1 MDDIAKEIIP
11 LNIEDE
17 LKSSYMEY
25 AMSVIVGRALPDSR
39 DGLKPVHRRTLF
51 AMNVLNNNW
60 NLAHKKSARIVGD
73 VIGKYHPH
81 GDSAVYETIVRMA
94 QDFSLRYPLVDGQG
108 NFGSMDGD
116 SAAAMRYTEIRMAK
130 IAQELLADLGKN
142 TVDYVE
148 NYDGTELIP
157 DVLPT
162 KVPNLLVNGSSGIAV
177 GMATNMLPHN
187 LTEALNA
194 CLALLENSELEIEDL
209 IKIIPGPDFPTGGII
224 NGSHGLLDAAK
235 TGRGRVVV
243 RAKADIETD
252 TKDKS
257 KIVITEIPYQQN
269 KARLVEKIAQLA
281 RDKKVEGMSEIRDES
296 DKDGVRIVI
305 EIRSG
310 QNPEV
315 ILNNLFAL
323 TPLESAFGV
332 NNVALVNKVPKL
344 LNLKQILEIFLSH
357 RRTVVSRRTEF
368 ELKKAKDR
376 GHILEGLTVALANID
391 QIIDLIKKSKDPL
404 TAKEKLLS
412 KKWKAGIVVKL
423 IKKAGSITTKP
434 DFLPDDYGLTSSF
447 YKLSEIQAQAI
458 LDLRLQKLTGLEQDN
473 LVKEY
478 ELILEEIKFLQ
489 NILENPEELQKV
501 IKEELLEV
509 REEYGDDRRTPIEE
523 RLDLSTED
531 LIKPE
536 DMVVTISHA
545 GYAKTQPLEDYRS
558 QRRGGVGKAAASVK
572 DDDFVEQLIVAN
584 THRTLLCF
592 SNLGKVYWLK
602 VYEIPQASRIAK
614 GRPLVNLIQLD
625 ESERITSLLNVE
637 TFDAEGYVFMATKN
651 GVVKKTPLSDFKLPR
666 KSGKRAIKL
675 DLNDELVGTSITT
688 GSNDLMLVS
697 DAGKAVFFNEKDARP
712 LGRDTRGV
720 KGITLEND
728 QSVISLIMPDNENQ
742 ILTVSENGFGKRSK
756 VDQFR
761 KTKRGAKGVIAMQLS
776 ERNGKLIAANE
787 VTENDQVILISNKG
801 TLVRTKVSE
810 ISIIGRNTQGVRVIK
825 LKSNELLNGM
835 ALTMDNDDENESI
848 LPKINDNPKEE

>member
-11 LNIEDE
+11 INIEEE
-17 LKSSYMEY
+17 LKNSYMEY
-25 AMSVIVGRALPDSR
+25 AMSVIVGRALPDAR

-51 AMNVLNNNW
+51 AMDVLNNNW

-81 GDSAVYETIVRMA
+81 GDGAVYETIVRMA
-94 QDFSLRYPLVDGQG
+94 QDFALRYPLVDGQG

-116 SAAAMRYTEIRMAK
+116 GAAAMRYTEVRMAK
-130 IAQELLADLGKN
+130 ITQELLADLNKN
-142 TVDYVE
+142 TVDFVE
-148 NYDGTELIP
+148 NYDGTEFIP

-162 KVPNLLVNGSSGIAV
+162 KIPNLLVNGSAGIAV

-187 LTEALNA
+187 LTESVNA
-194 CLALLENSELEIEDL
+194 SLALLENPNIEFDEL

-224 NGSHGLLDAAK
+224 NGSSGLIEAAK
-235 TGRGRVVV
+235 TGKGRIVL
-243 RAKADIETD
+243 RAKAEIETD
-252 TKDKS
+252 SKEKS
-257 KIVITEIPYQQN
+257 KIIISEIPYQQN

-296 DKDGVRIVI
+296 DKEGVRIVI

-315 ILNNLFAL
+315 ILNNLYSL

-332 NNVALVNKVPKL
+332 NNVALVNKTPKL
-344 LNLKQILEIFLSH
+344 LNLKELLEIFISH

-368 ELKKAKDR
+368 ELNKAKDR
-376 GHILEGLTVALANID
+376 GHILEGLAVSLANID
-391 QIIDLIKKSKDPL
+391 QVINLIKKSKDPQV
-404 TAKEKLLS
+404 AKERLLA
-412 KKWKAGIVVKL
+412 KKWKAGVVSKL
-423 IKKAGSITTKP
+423 IKNAGEITTRP
-434 DFLPDDYGLTSSF
+434 ESLSEDFGLFGSS
-447 YKLSEIQAQAI
+447 YKLSPVQAQAI

-478 ELILEEIKFLQ
+478 EEILGEIKL
-489 NILENPEELQKV
+489 LQKILDDPNELKRV
-501 IKEELLEV
+501 IKEELIEIRDL
-509 REEYGDDRRTPIEE
+509 YGDERKTPIEE

-545 GYAKTQPLEDYRS
+545 GYAKTQPLEVYQS

-572 DDDFVEQLIVAN
+572 EDDFVEQLIVAN

-602 VYEIPQASRIAK
+602 VYEIPQASRVAK

-637 TFDAEGYVFMATKN
+637 TFDSEGYVFMATKN
-651 GVVKKTPLSDFKLPR
+651 GVVKKTPIIDFKLPR

-675 DLNDELVGTSITT
+675 DNSDELVGTAITD
-688 GSNDLMLVS
+688 GSSSLMLIS
-697 DAGKAVFFNEKDARP
+697 DAGKAVYFNEKDARP
-712 LGRDTRGV
+712 MGRDTRGV
-720 KGITLEND
+720 KGITLEEN
-728 QSVISLIMPDNENQ
+728 QSVIALIMPNKDNE
-742 ILTVSENGFGKRSK
+742 ILTVSENGYGKRSK
-756 VDQFR
+756 VEDFR

-776 ERNGKLIAANE
+776 ERNGKLISANQVSDE
-787 VTENDQVILISNKG
+787 DQVILISDKG

-810 ISIIGRNTQGVRVIK
+810 ISVIGRNTQGVRVIK
-825 LKSNELLNGM
+825 LKANEKLNGM
-835 ALTMDNDDENESI
+835 ALALEND
-848 LPKINDNPKEE
+848 

>member
-11 LNIEDE
+11 INIEEE
-17 LKSSYMEY
+17 LKNSYMEY
-25 AMSVIVGRALPDSR
+25 AMSVIVGRALPDAR

-51 AMNVLNNNW
+51 AMDVLNNNW

-81 GDSAVYETIVRMA
+81 GDGAVYETIVRMA
-94 QDFSLRYPLVDGQG
+94 QDFALRYPLVDGQG

-116 SAAAMRYTEIRMAK
+116 GAAAMRYTEVRMAK
-130 IAQELLADLGKN
+130 ITQELLADLNKN
-142 TVDYVE
+142 TVDFVE

-162 KVPNLLVNGSSGIAV
+162 KIPNLLVNGSAGIAV

-187 LTEALNA
+187 LTESIDAS
-194 CLALLENSELEIEDL
+194 LALLENPSIEIDELM
-209 IKIIPGPDFPTGGII
+209 KIIPGPDFPTGGII
-224 NGSHGLLDAAK
+224 NGSSGLVDAAK
-235 TGRGRVVV
+235 TGKGRIVL
-243 RAKADIETD
+243 RAKAEIETD
-252 TKDKS
+252 SKDKS
-257 KIVITEIPYQQN
+257 KIIISEIPYQQN

-296 DKDGVRIVI
+296 DKEGVRIVI
-305 EIRSG
+305 EIKSG

-315 ILNNLFAL
+315 ILNNLYSL

-332 NNVALVNKVPKL
+332 NNVALVNKTPKL
-344 LNLKQILEIFLSH
+344 LNLKDLLEIFISH

-368 ELKKAKDR
+368 ELNKAKDR
-376 GHILEGLTVALANID
+376 GHILEGLAVSLANID
-391 QIIDLIKKSKDPL
+391 QVIDLIKKSKDPQ
-404 TAKEKLLS
+404 TAKEKLLA
-412 KKWKAGIVVKL
+412 KKWKAGVVSKL

-434 DFLPDDYGLTSSF
+434 DFLSSDFGLSASL
-447 YKLSEIQAQAI
+447 YKLSPIQAQAI

-478 ELILEEIKFLQ
+478 EEILDEIKNLQKILED
-489 NILENPEELQKV
+489 PSELKRV
-501 IKEELLEV
+501 IKEELNEIK
-509 REEYGDDRRTPIEE
+509 ETYGDERKTPIEE

-545 GYAKTQPLEDYRS
+545 GYAKTQPLEVYQS

-572 DDDFVEQLIVAN
+572 EDDFVEQLIVAN

-602 VYEIPQASRIAK
+602 VYEIPQASRVAK

-637 TFDAEGYVFMATKN
+637 TFDAEGFVFMATKN
-651 GVVKKTPLSDFKLPR
+651 GVVKKTPIGDFKLPR

-675 DLNDELVGTSITT
+675 DHSDELVGTAITN
-688 GSNDLMLVS
+688 GSNNLMLIS
-697 DAGKAVFFNEKDARP
+697 DAGKAVYFNEKDARP
-712 LGRDTRGV
+712 MGRDTRGV
-720 KGITLEND
+720 KGITLEEK
-728 QSVISLIMPDNENQ
+728 QSVIALIMPNKDNE
-742 ILTVSENGFGKRSK
+742 ILTVSENGYGKRSK
-756 VDQFR
+756 VEDFR

-776 ERNGKLIAANE
+776 ERNGKLISANQVSE
-787 VTENDQVILISNKG
+787 EDQVILISNKG

-810 ISIIGRNTQGVRVIK
+810 ISVIGRNTQGVRVIK
-825 LKSNELLNGM
+825 LKASEKLNGM
-835 ALTMDNDDENESI
+835 ALALENDQEN
-848 LPKINDNPKEE
+848 

>member
-11 LNIEDE
+11 INIEEE
-17 LKSSYMEY
+17 LKNSYMEY
-25 AMSVIVGRALPDSR
+25 AMSVIVGRALPDAR

-51 AMNVLNNNW
+51 AMDVLNNNW

-81 GDSAVYETIVRMA
+81 GDGAVYETIVRMA
-94 QDFSLRYPLVDGQG
+94 QDFALRYPLVDGQG

-116 SAAAMRYTEIRMAK
+116 GAAAMRYTEVRMAK
-130 IAQELLADLGKN
+130 ITQELLADLNKN
-142 TVDYVE
+142 TVDFVE

-162 KVPNLLVNGSSGIAV
+162 KIPNLLVNGSAGIAV

-187 LTEALNA
+187 LTESINA
-194 CLALLENSELEIEDL
+194 SLALLENPSIEIDELM
-209 IKIIPGPDFPTGGII
+209 KIIPGPDFPTGGII
-224 NGSHGLLDAAK
+224 NGSSGLVDAAK
-235 TGRGRVVV
+235 TGKGRIVL
-243 RAKADIETD
+243 RAKAEIETD
-252 TKDKS
+252 SKDKS
-257 KIVITEIPYQQN
+257 KIIISEIPYQQN

-296 DKDGVRIVI
+296 DKEGVRIVI
-305 EIRSG
+305 EIKSG

-315 ILNNLFAL
+315 ILNNLYSL

-332 NNVALVNKVPKL
+332 NNVALVNKTPKL
-344 LNLKQILEIFLSH
+344 LNLKDLLEIFISH

-368 ELKKAKDR
+368 ELNKAKDR
-376 GHILEGLTVALANID
+376 GHILEGLAVSLANID
-391 QIIDLIKKSKDPL
+391 QVIDLIKKSKDPQ
-404 TAKEKLLS
+404 TAKEKLLA
-412 KKWKAGIVVKL
+412 KKWKAGVVSKL

-434 DFLPDDYGLTSSF
+434 DFLSSDFGLSASL
-447 YKLSEIQAQAI
+447 YKLSPIQAQAI

-478 ELILEEIKFLQ
+478 EEILDEIKNLQKILED
-489 NILENPEELQKV
+489 PSELKRV
-501 IKEELLEV
+501 IKEELNEIK
-509 REEYGDDRRTPIEE
+509 ETYGDERKTPIEE

-545 GYAKTQPLEDYRS
+545 GYAKTQPLEVYQS

-572 DDDFVEQLIVAN
+572 EDDFVEQLIVAN

-602 VYEIPQASRIAK
+602 VYEIPQASRVAK

-637 TFDAEGYVFMATKN
+637 TFDAEGFVFMATKN
-651 GVVKKTPLSDFKLPR
+651 GVVKKTPIGDFKLPR

-675 DLNDELVGTSITT
+675 DHSDELVGTAITN
-688 GSNDLMLVS
+688 GSNNLMLIS
-697 DAGKAVFFNEKDARP
+697 NAGKAVYFNEKDARSM
-712 LGRDTRGV
+712 GRDTRGV
-720 KGITLEND
+720 KGITLEEK
-728 QSVISLIMPDNENQ
+728 QSVIALIMPNKDNE
-742 ILTVSENGFGKRSK
+742 ILTVSENGYGKRSK
-756 VDQFR
+756 VEDFR

-776 ERNGKLIAANE
+776 ERNGKLISANQVSE
-787 VTENDQVILISNKG
+787 EDQVILISNKG

-810 ISIIGRNTQGVRVIK
+810 ISVIGRNTQGVRVIK
-825 LKSNELLNGM
+825 LKASEKLNGM
-835 ALTMDNDDENESI
+835 ALALENDQEN
-848 LPKINDNPKEE
+848 

>member
-11 LNIEDE
+11 INIEEE
-17 LKSSYMEY
+17 LKNSYMEY
-25 AMSVIVGRALPDSR
+25 AMSVIVGRALPDAR

-51 AMNVLNNNW
+51 AMDVLNNNW

-81 GDSAVYETIVRMA
+81 GDGAVYETIVRMA
-94 QDFSLRYPLVDGQG
+94 QDFALRYPLVDGQG

-116 SAAAMRYTEIRMAK
+116 GAAAMRYTEVRMAK
-130 IAQELLADLGKN
+130 ITQELLADLNKN
-142 TVDYVE
+142 TVDFVE

-162 KVPNLLVNGSSGIAV
+162 KIPNLLVNGSAGIAV

-187 LTEALNA
+187 LTESIDAS
-194 CLALLENSELEIEDL
+194 LALLENPDLEIDDL

-224 NGSHGLLDAAK
+224 NGSSGLIDAAK
-235 TGRGRVVV
+235 TGKGRIVL
-243 RAKADIETD
+243 RAKAEVETD
-252 TKDKS
+252 SKDKS
-257 KIVITEIPYQQN
+257 KIIISEIPYQQN

-296 DKDGVRIVI
+296 DKEGVRIVI
-305 EIRSG
+305 DIRSG

-315 ILNNLFAL
+315 ILNNLYSL

-332 NNVALVNKVPKL
+332 NNVALVNKTPKL
-344 LNLKQILEIFLSH
+344 LNLKDLLEIFIAH

-368 ELKKAKDR
+368 ELNKAKDR
-376 GHILEGLTVALANID
+376 GHILEGLAVSLANID
-391 QIIDLIKKSKDPL
+391 QVIDLIKKSKDPQ

-412 KKWKAGIVVKL
+412 KKWKAGVVSKL
-423 IKKAGSITTKP
+423 IKKAGAITTKP
-434 DFLPDDYGLTSSF
+434 DSLSDDFGLSAST
-447 YKLSEIQAQAI
+447 YKLSPLQAQAI

-478 ELILEEIKFLQ
+478 EEILEEIKYLLQ
-489 NILENPEELQKV
+489 ILEDPSELKRV
-501 IKEELLEV
+501 IKDELTEIKEL
-509 REEYGDDRRTPIEE
+509 YGDDRKTPIEE

-545 GYAKTQPLEDYRS
+545 GYAKTQPLEVYQS
-558 QRRGGVGKAAASVK
+558 QKRGGVGKAAASVK
-572 DDDFVEQLIVAN
+572 EDDFVEQLIVAN

-602 VYEIPQASRIAK
+602 VYEIPQASRVAK

-637 TFDAEGYVFMATKN
+637 TFDSEGFVFMATKN
-651 GVVKKTPLSDFKLPR
+651 GVVKKTPIGDFKLPR

-675 DLNDELVGTSITT
+675 DNSDELVGTAITNGT
-688 GSNDLMLVS
+688 SDLMLIS
-697 DAGKAVFFNEKDARP
+697 DAGKAVYFNEKDARP
-712 LGRDTRGV
+712 MGRDTRGV
-720 KGITLEND
+720 KGITLEEK
-728 QSVISLIMPDNENQ
+728 QSVIALIMPNNDNE

-756 VDQFR
+756 VEDFR

-776 ERNGKLIAANE
+776 ERNGKLISANQVSE
-787 VTENDQVILISNKG
+787 ENQVILISNKG

-810 ISIIGRNTQGVRVIK
+810 ISVIGRNTQGVRVIK
-825 LKSNELLNGM
+825 LKANEKLNGM
-835 ALTMDNDDENESI
+835 ALAIEND
-848 LPKINDNPKEE
+848 

>member
-11 LNIEDE
+11 INIEEE
-17 LKSSYMEY
+17 LKNSYMEY
-25 AMSVIVGRALPDSR
+25 AMSVIVGRALPDAR

-51 AMNVLNNNW
+51 AMDVLNNNW

-81 GDSAVYETIVRMA
+81 GDGAVYETIVRMA
-94 QDFSLRYPLVDGQG
+94 QDFALRYPLVDGQG

-116 SAAAMRYTEIRMAK
+116 GAAAMRYTEVRMAK
-130 IAQELLADLGKN
+130 ITQELLADLNKN
-142 TVDYVE
+142 TVDFVE

-162 KVPNLLVNGSSGIAV
+162 KIPNLLVNGSAGIAV

-187 LTEALNA
+187 LTESIDAS
-194 CLALLENSELEIEDL
+194 LALLDNPDLEIDDL

-224 NGSHGLLDAAK
+224 NGSSGLIDAAK
-235 TGRGRVVV
+235 TGKGRIVL
-243 RAKADIETD
+243 RAKAEVETD
-252 TKDKS
+252 SKDKS
-257 KIVITEIPYQQN
+257 KIVISEIPYQQN

-296 DKDGVRIVI
+296 DKEGVRIVI
-305 EIRSG
+305 DIRSG

-315 ILNNLFAL
+315 ILNNLYSL

-332 NNVALVNKVPKL
+332 NNVALVNKTPKL
-344 LNLKQILEIFLSH
+344 LNLKDLLEIFIAH

-368 ELKKAKDR
+368 ELNKAKDR
-376 GHILEGLTVALANID
+376 GHILEGLAVSLANID
-391 QIIDLIKKSKDPL
+391 QVIDLIKKSKDPQ

-412 KKWKAGIVVKL
+412 KKWKAGVVSKL
-423 IKKAGSITTKP
+423 IKKAGAITTKP
-434 DFLPDDYGLTSSF
+434 DSLSDDFGLSAST
-447 YKLSEIQAQAI
+447 YKLSPLQAQAI

-478 ELILEEIKFLQ
+478 EEILEEIKYLLQ
-489 NILENPEELQKV
+489 ILEDPSELKRV
-501 IKEELLEV
+501 IKDELTEIKEL
-509 REEYGDDRRTPIEE
+509 YGDDRKTPIEE

-545 GYAKTQPLEDYRS
+545 GYAKTQPLEVYQS
-558 QRRGGVGKAAASVK
+558 QKRGGVGKAAASVK
-572 DDDFVEQLIVAN
+572 EDDFVEQLIVAN

-602 VYEIPQASRIAK
+602 VYEIPQASRVAK

-637 TFDAEGYVFMATKN
+637 TFDSEGFVFMATKN
-651 GVVKKTPLSDFKLPR
+651 GVVKKTPIGDFKLPR

-675 DLNDELVGTSITT
+675 DNSDELVGTAITNGT
-688 GSNDLMLVS
+688 SDLMLIS
-697 DAGKAVFFNEKDARP
+697 DAGKAVYFNEKDARP
-712 LGRDTRGV
+712 MGRDTRGV
-720 KGITLEND
+720 KGITLEEK
-728 QSVISLIMPDNENQ
+728 QSVIALIMPNNDNE

-756 VDQFR
+756 VEDFR

-776 ERNGKLIAANE
+776 ERNGKLISANQVSE
-787 VTENDQVILISNKG
+787 ENQVILISNKG

-810 ISIIGRNTQGVRVIK
+810 ISVIGRNTQGVRVIK
-825 LKSNELLNGM
+825 LKANEKLNGM
-835 ALTMDNDDENESI
+835 ALAIEND
-848 LPKINDNPKEE
+848 

>member
-11 LNIEDE
+11 INIEEE
-17 LKSSYMEY
+17 LKNSYMEY
-25 AMSVIVGRALPDSR
+25 AMSVIVGRALPDAR

-51 AMNVLNNNW
+51 AMDVLNNNW

-81 GDSAVYETIVRMA
+81 GDGAVYETIVRMA
-94 QDFSLRYPLVDGQG
+94 QDFALRYPLVDGQG

-116 SAAAMRYTEIRMAK
+116 GAAAMRYTEVRMAK
-130 IAQELLADLGKN
+130 ITQELLADLNKN
-142 TVDYVE
+142 TVDFVE

-162 KVPNLLVNGSSGIAV
+162 KIPNLLVNGSAGIAV

-187 LTEALNA
+187 LTESINA
-194 CLALLENSELEIEDL
+194 SLALLENPSIEIDELM
-209 IKIIPGPDFPTGGII
+209 KIIPGPDFPTGGII
-224 NGSHGLLDAAK
+224 NGSSGLVDAAK
-235 TGRGRVVV
+235 TGKGRIVL
-243 RAKADIETD
+243 RAKAEIEID
-252 TKDKS
+252 SKDKS
-257 KIVITEIPYQQN
+257 KIIISEIPYQQN

-296 DKDGVRIVI
+296 DKEGVRIVI
-305 EIRSG
+305 EIKSG

-315 ILNNLFAL
+315 ILNNLYSL

-332 NNVALVNKVPKL
+332 NNVALVNKTPKL
-344 LNLKQILEIFLSH
+344 LNLKDLLEIFISH

-368 ELKKAKDR
+368 ELNKAKDR
-376 GHILEGLTVALANID
+376 GHILEGLAVSLANID
-391 QIIDLIKKSKDPL
+391 QVIDLIKKSKDPQ
-404 TAKEKLLS
+404 TAKEKLLA
-412 KKWKAGIVVKL
+412 KKWKAGVVSKL

-434 DFLPDDYGLTSSF
+434 DFLSSDFGLSASL
-447 YKLSEIQAQAI
+447 YKLSPIQAQAI

-478 ELILEEIKFLQ
+478 EEILDEIKNLQKILED
-489 NILENPEELQKV
+489 PSELKRV
-501 IKEELLEV
+501 IKEELNEIK
-509 REEYGDDRRTPIEE
+509 ETYGDERKTPIEE

-545 GYAKTQPLEDYRS
+545 GYAKTQPLEVYQS

-572 DDDFVEQLIVAN
+572 EDDFVEQLIVAN

-602 VYEIPQASRIAK
+602 VYEIPQASRVAK

-637 TFDAEGYVFMATKN
+637 TFDAEGFVFMATKN
-651 GVVKKTPLSDFKLPR
+651 GVVKKTPIGDFKLPR

-675 DLNDELVGTSITT
+675 DHSDELVGTAITN
-688 GSNDLMLVS
+688 GSNNLMLIS
-697 DAGKAVFFNEKDARP
+697 DAGKAVYFNEKDARSM
-712 LGRDTRGV
+712 GRDTRGV
-720 KGITLEND
+720 KGITLEEK
-728 QSVISLIMPDNENQ
+728 QSVIALIMPNKDNE
-742 ILTVSENGFGKRSK
+742 ILTVSENGYGKRSK
-756 VDQFR
+756 VDDFR

-776 ERNGKLIAANE
+776 ERNGKLISANQVSE
-787 VTENDQVILISNKG
+787 EDQVILISNKG

-810 ISIIGRNTQGVRVIK
+810 ISVIGRNTQGVRVIK
-825 LKSNELLNGM
+825 LKASEKLNGM
-835 ALTMDNDDENESI
+835 ALALENDQEN
-848 LPKINDNPKEE
+848 

>member
-11 LNIEDE
+11 INIEEE
-17 LKSSYMEY
+17 LKNSYMEY
-25 AMSVIVGRALPDSR
+25 AMSVIVGRALPDAR

-51 AMNVLNNNW
+51 AMDVLNNNW

-81 GDSAVYETIVRMA
+81 GDGAVYETIVRMA
-94 QDFSLRYPLVDGQG
+94 QDFALRYPLVDGQG

-116 SAAAMRYTEIRMAK
+116 GAAAMRYTEVRMAK
-130 IAQELLADLGKN
+130 ITQELLADLNKN
-142 TVDYVE
+142 TVDFVE

-157 DVLPT
+157 EVLPT
-162 KVPNLLVNGSSGIAV
+162 KIPNLLVNGSAGIAV

-187 LTEALNA
+187 LTESIDAS
-194 CLALLENSELEIEDL
+194 LALLDNPDLEIDDL

-224 NGSHGLLDAAK
+224 NGSSGLIDAAK
-235 TGRGRVVV
+235 TGKGRIVL
-243 RAKADIETD
+243 RAKAEVETD
-252 TKDKS
+252 SKDKS
-257 KIVITEIPYQQN
+257 KIVISEIPYQQN

-296 DKDGVRIVI
+296 DKEGVRIVI
-305 EIRSG
+305 DIRSG

-315 ILNNLFAL
+315 ILNNLYSL

-332 NNVALVNKVPKL
+332 NNVALVNKTPKL
-344 LNLKQILEIFLSH
+344 LNLKDLLEIFIAH

-368 ELKKAKDR
+368 ELNKAKDR
-376 GHILEGLTVALANID
+376 GHILEGLAVSLANID
-391 QIIDLIKKSKDPL
+391 QVIDLIKKSKDPQ

-412 KKWKAGIVVKL
+412 KRWKAGVVSKL
-423 IKKAGSITTKP
+423 IKKAGAITTKP
-434 DFLPDDYGLTSSF
+434 DSLSDDFGLSATT
-447 YKLSEIQAQAI
+447 YKLSPLQAQAI

-478 ELILEEIKFLQ
+478 EEILEEINYLQ
-489 NILENPEELQKV
+489 QILEDPSELKRV
-501 IKEELLEV
+501 IKDELTEIKEL
-509 REEYGDDRRTPIEE
+509 YGDDRKTPIEE

-545 GYAKTQPLEDYRS
+545 GYAKTQPLEVYQS
-558 QRRGGVGKAAASVK
+558 QKRGGVGKAAASVK
-572 DDDFVEQLIVAN
+572 EDDFVEQLIVAN

-602 VYEIPQASRIAK
+602 VYEIPQASRTAK

-637 TFDAEGYVFMATKN
+637 TFDSEGFVFMATKN
-651 GVVKKTPLSDFKLPR
+651 GIVKKTPIGDFKLPR

-675 DLNDELVGTSITT
+675 DNSDELVGTAITS
-688 GSNDLMLVS
+688 GANDLMLIS
-697 DAGKAVFFNEKDARP
+697 DGGKAVYFNEKDARP
-712 LGRDTRGV
+712 MGRDTRGV
-720 KGITLEND
+720 KGITLEEKH
-728 QSVISLIMPDNENQ
+728 SVIALIMPNNDNE

-756 VDQFR
+756 VEDFR

-776 ERNGKLIAANE
+776 ERNGKLISANQVSE
-787 VTENDQVILISNKG
+787 ENQVILISNKG

-810 ISIIGRNTQGVRVIK
+810 ISVIGRNTQGVRVIK
-825 LKSNELLNGM
+825 LKANEKLNGM
-835 ALTMDNDDENESI
+835 ALAIEND
-848 LPKINDNPKEE
+848 

>member
-11 LNIEDE
+11 INIEEE
-17 LKSSYMEY
+17 LKNSYMEY
-25 AMSVIVGRALPDSR
+25 AMSVIVGRALPDAR

-51 AMNVLNNNW
+51 AMDVLNNNW

-81 GDSAVYETIVRMA
+81 GDGAVYETIVRMA
-94 QDFSLRYPLVDGQG
+94 QDFALRYPLVDGQG

-116 SAAAMRYTEIRMAK
+116 GAAAMRYTEVRMAK
-130 IAQELLADLGKN
+130 ITQELLADLNKN
-142 TVDYVE
+142 TVDFVE

-162 KVPNLLVNGSSGIAV
+162 KIPNLLVNGSAGIAV

-187 LTEALNA
+187 LTESIDAS
-194 CLALLENSELEIEDL
+194 LALLENPSIEIDELM
-209 IKIIPGPDFPTGGII
+209 KIIPGPDFPTGGII
-224 NGSHGLLDAAK
+224 NGSSGLVDAAK
-235 TGRGRVVV
+235 TGKGRIVL
-243 RAKADIETD
+243 RAKAEIETD
-252 TKDKS
+252 SKDKS
-257 KIVITEIPYQQN
+257 KIIISEIPYQQN

-296 DKDGVRIVI
+296 DKEGVRIVI
-305 EIRSG
+305 EIKSG

-315 ILNNLFAL
+315 ILNNLYSL

-332 NNVALVNKVPKL
+332 NNVALVNKTPKL
-344 LNLKQILEIFLSH
+344 LNLKDLLEIFISH

-368 ELKKAKDR
+368 ELNKAKDR
-376 GHILEGLTVALANID
+376 GHILEGLAVSLANID
-391 QIIDLIKKSKDPL
+391 QVIDLIKKSKDPQ
-404 TAKEKLLS
+404 TAKEKLLA
-412 KKWKAGIVVKL
+412 KKWKAGVVSKL

-434 DFLPDDYGLTSSF
+434 DFLSSDFGLSASL
-447 YKLSEIQAQAI
+447 YKLSPIQAQAI

-478 ELILEEIKFLQ
+478 EEILDEIKNLQKILED
-489 NILENPEELQKV
+489 PSELKRV
-501 IKEELLEV
+501 IKEELNEIK
-509 REEYGDDRRTPIEE
+509 ETYGDERKTPIEE

-545 GYAKTQPLEDYRS
+545 GYAKTQPLEVYQS

-572 DDDFVEQLIVAN
+572 EDDFVEQLIVAN

-602 VYEIPQASRIAK
+602 VYEIPQASRVAK

-637 TFDAEGYVFMATKN
+637 TFDAEGFVFMATKN
-651 GVVKKTPLSDFKLPR
+651 GVVKKTPIGDFKLPR

-675 DLNDELVGTSITT
+675 DNSDELVGTAITN
-688 GSNDLMLVS
+688 GSNNLMLIS
-697 DAGKAVFFNEKDARP
+697 DAGKAVYFNEKDARP
-712 LGRDTRGV
+712 MGRDTRGV
-720 KGITLEND
+720 KGITLEEK
-728 QSVISLIMPDNENQ
+728 QSVIALIMPNKDNE
-742 ILTVSENGFGKRSK
+742 ILTVSENGYGKRSK
-756 VDQFR
+756 VEDFR

-776 ERNGKLIAANE
+776 ERNGKLISANQVSE
-787 VTENDQVILISNKG
+787 EDQVILISNKG

-810 ISIIGRNTQGVRVIK
+810 ISVIGRNTQGVKVIK
-825 LKSNELLNGM
+825 LKASEKLNGM
-835 ALTMDNDDENESI
+835 ALALENDREN
-848 LPKINDNPKEE
+848 

>member
-11 LNIEDE
+11 INIEEE
-17 LKSSYMEY
+17 LKNSYMEY
-25 AMSVIVGRALPDSR
+25 AMSVIVGRALPDAR

-51 AMNVLNNNW
+51 AMDVLNNNW

-81 GDSAVYETIVRMA
+81 GDGAVYETIVRMA
-94 QDFSLRYPLVDGQG
+94 QDFALRYPLVDGQG

-116 SAAAMRYTEIRMAK
+116 GAAAMRYTEVRMAK
-130 IAQELLADLGKN
+130 ITQELLADLNKN
-142 TVDYVE
+142 TVDFVE

-162 KVPNLLVNGSSGIAV
+162 KIPNLLVNGSAGIAV

-187 LTEALNA
+187 LTESIDAS
-194 CLALLENSELEIEDL
+194 LALLENPDLEIDDL
-209 IKIIPGPDFPTGGII
+209 IKIIPGPDFPTGGVI
-224 NGSHGLLDAAK
+224 NGSSGLIDAAK
-235 TGRGRVVV
+235 TGKGRIVL
-243 RAKADIETD
+243 RAKAEVETD
-252 TKDKS
+252 SKDKS
-257 KIVITEIPYQQN
+257 KIVISEIPYQQN

-281 RDKKVEGMSEIRDES
+281 RDKRVEGMSEIRDES
-296 DKDGVRIVI
+296 DKEGVRIVI
-305 EIRSG
+305 DIRSG

-315 ILNNLFAL
+315 ILNNLYSL

-332 NNVALVNKVPKL
+332 NNVALVNKTPKL
-344 LNLKQILEIFLSH
+344 LNLKDLLEIFIAH

-368 ELKKAKDR
+368 ELNKAKDR
-376 GHILEGLTVALANID
+376 GHILEGLAVSLANID
-391 QIIDLIKKSKDPL
+391 QVIDLIKKSKDPQ

-412 KKWKAGIVVKL
+412 KKWKAGVVSKL
-423 IKKAGSITTKP
+423 IKKAGAITTKP
-434 DFLPDDYGLTSSF
+434 DSLSDDFGLSAST
-447 YKLSEIQAQAI
+447 YKLSPLQAQAI

-478 ELILEEIKFLQ
+478 EEILEEIKYLLQ
-489 NILENPEELQKV
+489 ILEDPSELKRV
-501 IKEELLEV
+501 IKDELTEIKEL
-509 REEYGDDRRTPIEE
+509 YGDDRKTPIEE

-545 GYAKTQPLEDYRS
+545 GYAKTQPLEVYQS
-558 QRRGGVGKAAASVK
+558 QKRGGVGKAAASVK
-572 DDDFVEQLIVAN
+572 EDDFVEQLIVAN

-602 VYEIPQASRIAK
+602 VYEIPQASRVAK

-637 TFDAEGYVFMATKN
+637 TFDSEGFVFMATKN
-651 GVVKKTPLSDFKLPR
+651 GIVKKTPIGDFKLPR

-675 DLNDELVGTSITT
+675 DNSDELVGTAITNGT
-688 GSNDLMLVS
+688 SDLMLIS
-697 DAGKAVFFNEKDARP
+697 DAGKAVYFNEKDARP
-712 LGRDTRGV
+712 MGRDTRGV
-720 KGITLEND
+720 KGITLEEK
-728 QSVISLIMPDNENQ
+728 QSVIALIMPNNDNE

-756 VDQFR
+756 VEDFR

-776 ERNGKLIAANE
+776 ERNGKLISANQVSE
-787 VTENDQVILISNKG
+787 ENQVILISNKG

-810 ISIIGRNTQGVRVIK
+810 ISVIGRNTQGVRVIK
-825 LKSNELLNGM
+825 LKANEKLNGM
-835 ALTMDNDDENESI
+835 ALAIEND
-848 LPKINDNPKEE
+848 